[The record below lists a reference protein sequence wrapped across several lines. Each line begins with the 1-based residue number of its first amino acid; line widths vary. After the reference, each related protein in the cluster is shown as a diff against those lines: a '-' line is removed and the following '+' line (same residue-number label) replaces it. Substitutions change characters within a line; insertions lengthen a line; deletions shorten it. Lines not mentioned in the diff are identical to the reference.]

1 MGFDEV
7 DADSAAPG
15 RIDHAEV
22 EQGID
27 IAGFGIGKAAPDQE
41 FRALL
46 ANGTHS
52 FPLTLC

>member
-7 DADSAAPG
+7 DADPAAAG
-15 RIDHAEV
+15 RIDYAEV

-27 IAGFGIGKAAPDQE
+27 VAGFGIGKAAPDQE

-52 FPLTLC
+52 SP